1 MYFCGL
7 KGVMIEI
14 SVKNSGKMI
23 LMVRK
28 MLKSNMVILFFILWC
43 PVFINGQP
51 ARDFSILTDKAFQ
64 KLYQNPEEC
73 ISYSQ
78 SLLISDKN
86 IEHKVIL
93 RNIISQA
100 YALQGNYVQS
110 VSISNQK
117 EEDDKRGNLSQF
129 IQLFD
134 DYNLADQ
141 YQNLG
146 LYGQSKKIIAGIL
159 KDPDLLKSNNP
170 KERMVLAKL
179 FQLQAINAGMV
190 RNYESAVLN
199 MNKSDS
205 YLTGTNEENRIIR
218 WENSIFRSTFLLRQ
232 NKLEESKKL
241 FDSVIADIEK
251 HGNNA
256 FISAFAYESLS
267 RYYFMKGDYNAA
279 IQKLEKGFSEI
290 ENLPYND
297 LKIIF
302 YELFAR
308 NYLALNNDKK
318 YYYYNKLYTDLKAK
332 LDSSKKEGIQY
343 VVKLLET
350 YHNKNLE
357 FQKQNKVN
365 QLRIAGSIILIL
377 ILIMTAYFL
386 VESARSKDLKK
397 QLVFFEK
404 LKFKEEIAGGVIEK
418 SIEILKEN
426 KVQEKDLSKISKE
439 KEEEI
444 LQKLKD
450 WEKSDSYLNK
460 NMSLAI
466 LSAQTGINTKYLSEV
481 INNNKGKNFN
491 GYINEL
497 RIDHIARLL
506 KTDPAYLNYKVSYL
520 AEYAGFSSHGAFT
533 NVFKSITG
541 MSPNTY
547 IQEIIKNK
555 S

>member
-1 MYFCGL
+1 
-7 KGVMIEI
+7 MIGI
-14 SVKNSGKMI
+14 SNKNSGKMI
-23 LMVRK
+23 LMFK
-28 MLKSNMVILFFILWC
+28 KILKSNRLILFFIMLC
-43 PVFINGQP
+43 PVFINGQAAP
-51 ARDFSILTDKAFQ
+51 DFSILTDKAFQ

-117 EEDDKRGNLSQF
+117 EDENLQGHLSRF

-159 KDPDLLKSNNP
+159 KNPELLKSSNG

-179 FQLQAINAGMV
+179 FQLQAINAGIT
-190 RNYESAVLN
+190 RNYDIALIN
-199 MNKSDS
+199 IDKSDV
-205 YLTGTNEENRIIR
+205 YLDNNNEENRIIK
-218 WENSIFRSTFLLRQ
+218 WENIIFRSSFLLRQ

-241 FDSVIADIEK
+241 LDDVIRNVERY
-251 HGNNA
+251 GNNA
-256 FISAFAYESLS
+256 FITAFAYENLS
-267 RYYFMKGDYNAA
+267 RYFFLKEDYNTA
-279 IQKLEKGFSEI
+279 IKHLEKGFSEI
-290 ENLPYND
+290 QNLPYND

-318 YYYYNKLYTDLKAK
+318 YYDYNNLYTDQKAK
-332 LDSSKKEGIQY
+332 LDANKKEGIQY

-350 YHNKNLE
+350 YHSKNIE
-357 FQKQNKVN
+357 FERQNKLK
-365 QLRIAGSIILIL
+365 QLRLISLVMLIL
-377 ILIMTAYFL
+377 IVGIVAYFFN
-386 VESARSKDLKK
+386 ESARGKDMKK
-397 QLVFFEK
+397 QLDFFKK
-404 LKFKEEIAGGVIEK
+404 LKVKEEPVTVIIEK
-418 SIEILKEN
+418 PKGET
-426 KVQEKDLSKISKE
+426 VQESKNPEKDPSKISKE

-450 WEKSDSYLNK
+450 WEKSDRYLNK

-466 LSAQTGINTKYLSEV
+466 LSVQTGINTKYLSEV

-497 RIDHIARLL
+497 RINHIARLL

-520 AEYAGFSSHGAFT
+520 AEYSGFSSHGAFT
-533 NVFKSITG
+533 NVFKSVTG
-541 MSPNTY
+541 MSPYTY

-555 S
+555 KS

>member
-1 MYFCGL
+1 MWFCGL

-43 PVFINGQP
+43 PVFINGQLAP
-51 ARDFSILTDKAFQ
+51 DFSILTDKAFQ

-159 KDPDLLKSNNP
+159 KDPDLLKSQNP

-190 RNYESAVLN
+190 RDYESAVLN
-199 MNKSDS
+199 MDKSDS
-205 YLTGTNEENRIIR
+205 YLTGTNGENRIIR

-256 FISAFAYESLS
+256 FICAFAYESLS
-267 RYYFMKGDYNAA
+267 RYYFMKGDYNTA

-308 NYLALNNDKK
+308 NYLALNNDEK

-332 LDSSKKEGIQY
+332 LDSNKKEGIQY

-357 FQKQNKVN
+357 FQKQNKIN
-365 QLRIAGSIILIL
+365 QLRIAGSIILVL

-386 VESARSKDLKK
+386 IESARAKDLKK

-404 LKFKEEIAGGVIEK
+404 LKFKEEITGGVAERP
-418 SIEILKEN
+418 IEILKEN
-426 KVQEKDLSKISKE
+426 KAQEKDLSKISKE

>member
-1 MYFCGL
+1 
-7 KGVMIEI
+7 
-14 SVKNSGKMI
+14 MI
-23 LMVRK
+23 LVLK
-28 MLKSNMVILFFILWC
+28 KILKSDLLVLFFILLC
-43 PVFINGQP
+43 PVLINGQAAP
-51 ARDFSILTDKAFQ
+51 DFSILTDKAFQ

-86 IEHKVIL
+86 VEHKVIL

-117 EEDDKRGNLSQF
+117 EENDEKGSLSHF

-146 LYGQSKKIIAGIL
+146 LYGQSKNIIADIL
-159 KDPDLLKSNNP
+159 KDPQLLKSNKA

-179 FQLQAINAGMV
+179 FQLQAINAGIT
-190 RNYESAVLN
+190 RNYKATLAN
-199 MNKSDS
+199 LDKSDS
-205 YLTGTNEENRIIR
+205 YLNINNEENRIIK
-218 WENSIFRSTFLLRQ
+218 WENVIFRSTFLMRK
-232 NKLEESKKL
+232 NRLEEAKKL
-241 FDSVIADIEK
+241 LDDVIEDIEK
-251 HGNNA
+251 HNNNA
-256 FISAFAYESLS
+256 FITAFAYESLS
-267 RYYFMKGDYNAA
+267 RYFFLKQDYNTA
-279 IQKLEKGFSEI
+279 IKNLEKGFSEI
-290 ENLPYND
+290 SDLPYND

-308 NYLALNNDKK
+308 NYLALHNDEK
-318 YYYYNKLYTDLKAK
+318 YYYYNNLYTDQKAK
-332 LDSSKKEGIQY
+332 LDASRKEGIQY
-343 VVKLLET
+343 VVKLMET
-350 YHNKNLE
+350 YHDKNIE
-357 FQKQNKVN
+357 FEKQNKLKQFRIVI
-365 QLRIAGSIILIL
+365 LVILILIAGSI
-377 ILIMTAYFL
+377 AYFYNEL
-386 VESARSKDLKK
+386 DKGKDLKK
-397 QLVFFEK
+397 QIGFFEK
-404 LKFKEEIAGGVIEK
+404 LKMKDEPIPVQEQMVQPKEE
-418 SIEILKEN
+418 EIKESRN
-426 KVQEKDLSKISKE
+426 QEKDPSRISKE

-450 WEKSDSYLNK
+450 WEKSDNYLNK

-481 INNNKGKNFN
+481 INTNKGKNFN

-497 RIDHIARLL
+497 RINHIARLL

-520 AEYAGFSSHGAFT
+520 AEYSGFSSHGAFT
-533 NVFKSITG
+533 NVFKSLTG
-541 MSPNTY
+541 MSPNVF

-555 S
+555 ES

>member
-1 MYFCGL
+1 
-7 KGVMIEI
+7 MIGI
-14 SVKNSGKMI
+14 SNKNSGKMI
-23 LMVRK
+23 LMFK
-28 MLKSNMVILFFILWC
+28 KILKSNRLILFFIMLC
-43 PVFINGQP
+43 PVFINGQAAP
-51 ARDFSILTDKAFQ
+51 DFSILTDKAFQ

-117 EEDDKRGNLSQF
+117 EDENLQGHLSRF

-159 KDPDLLKSNNP
+159 KNSELLKSSNG

-179 FQLQAINAGMV
+179 FQLQAINAGIT
-190 RNYESAVLN
+190 RNYDIALIN
-199 MNKSDS
+199 IDKSDV
-205 YLTGTNEENRIIR
+205 YLDNNNEENRIIK
-218 WENSIFRSTFLLRQ
+218 WENIIFRSSFLLRQ

-241 FDSVIADIEK
+241 LDDVIRDVERY
-251 HGNNA
+251 GNNA
-256 FISAFAYESLS
+256 FITAFAYENLS
-267 RYYFMKGDYNAA
+267 RYFFLKEDYNTA
-279 IQKLEKGFSEI
+279 IKHLEKGFSEI
-290 ENLPYND
+290 QNLPYND

-318 YYYYNKLYTDLKAK
+318 YYDYNNLYTDQKAK
-332 LDSSKKEGIQY
+332 LDANKKEGIQY

-350 YHNKNLE
+350 YHSKNIE
-357 FQKQNKVN
+357 FERQNKLK
-365 QLRIAGSIILIL
+365 QLRLISLVMLIL
-377 ILIMTAYFL
+377 IVGIVAYFFN
-386 VESARSKDLKK
+386 ESARGKDMKK
-397 QLVFFEK
+397 QLDFFKK
-404 LKFKEEIAGGVIEK
+404 LKVKEEPVTVIIEK
-418 SIEILKEN
+418 PKGET
-426 KVQEKDLSKISKE
+426 VQESKNPEKDPSKISKE

-450 WEKSDSYLNK
+450 WEKSDRYLNK

-466 LSAQTGINTKYLSEV
+466 LSVQTGINTKYLSEV

-497 RIDHIARLL
+497 RINHIARLL

-520 AEYAGFSSHGAFT
+520 AEYSGFSSHGAFT
-533 NVFKSITG
+533 NVFKSVTG
-541 MSPNTY
+541 MSPYTY

-555 S
+555 KS